1 MSIESLSRSLV
12 KRLLGRRD
20 VVKGAS
26 PILPTKPPSRGLR
39 RAIQSALWPNTLG
52 RVPVGGVGVLSV
64 LEVVGNRLAAAT
76 ARSLAAASRL
86 STTRPSRFRFRVG
99 C

>member
-52 RVPVGGVGVLSV
+52 RVPVGGV
-64 LEVVGNRLAAAT
+64 R
-76 ARSLAAASRL
+76 AS
-86 STTRPSRFRFRVG
+86 RPSRHPTGRAG
-99 C
+99 TLMLT